1 VSVCVFRWNS
11 TFYMLNHLIEQKKPL
26 ILYTADND
34 IALPTSH
41 QWTLLARALGILSP
55 IERATRDVSA
65 DASLASD
72 VVPMVVAIKRAL
84 QRITDDSG
92 VQTMK
97 KEMLAEI
104 DSRFGHI
111 TKEPLYAIATL
122 VDPRY
127 RGKLFSDRELDEPT
141 KRVTELV
148 EQLATT
154 TMTSRVA
161 SEPDSEPVV
170 KRARLDDVS
179 PLDLLDADLQA
190 DAVRPESSAADEVAD
205 FLRQTNITR
214 QQDPLEWWK
223 LHEKGYPRVA
233 DVAKRYLSAPSTSVP
248 SERLFSSAGDLY
260 ADSRSRLSGR
270 LAHMLLFIKHNLKF
284 I

>member
-1 VSVCVFRWNS
+1 
-11 TFYMLNHLIEQKKPL
+11 MLNRLIEQKKPL

-34 IALPTSH
+34 IALPTSY

-127 RGKLFSDRELDEPT
+127 RGKLFSDQDLDEAT

-223 LHEKGYPRVA
+223 LHEK
-233 DVAKRYLSAPSTSVP
+233 
-248 SERLFSSAGDLY
+248 
-260 ADSRSRLSGR
+260 
-270 LAHMLLFIKHNLKF
+270 
-284 I
+284 